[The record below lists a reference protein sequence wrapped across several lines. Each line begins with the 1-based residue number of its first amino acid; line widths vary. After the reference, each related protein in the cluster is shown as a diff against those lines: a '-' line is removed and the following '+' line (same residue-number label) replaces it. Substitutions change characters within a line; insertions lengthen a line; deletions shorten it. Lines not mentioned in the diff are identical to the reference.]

1 MGTHTATPTEADM
14 RAWARF
20 GAAYSTITRELE
32 QRMLQRHGLTLT
44 SYDALL
50 QLAGTE
56 DGALR
61 NIDLAKRVLLTRSGV
76 TRLVEGLE
84 AQELVCRCECS
95 EDRRGT
101 KVCLTDKGRE
111 RLAEAS
117 ATHDEGVRE
126 LFIGRLDADE
136 RQAFDRM
143 LARMPGGACDEKS
156 CRLGRV
162 A

>member
-1 MGTHTATPTEADM
+1 M

-32 QRMLQRHGLTLT
+32 QQMLQRHGLTLT
-44 SYDALL
+44 AYDTLL
-50 QLAGTE
+50 QLSNADE
-56 DGALR
+56 GAMR
-61 NIDLAKRVLLTRSGV
+61 NIELANTVLLTRSGI

-84 AQELVCRCECS
+84 SQGLVTRCSCA

-101 KVCLTDKGRE
+101 KVCLTEEGRM

-117 ATHDEGVRE
+117 ATHVEGVRE
-126 LFIGRLDADE
+126 LFLKRLDPDE
-136 RQAFDRM
+136 RQVFDRL
-143 LARMPGGACDEKS
+143 LARMPGAECDKRCS
-156 CRLGRV
+156 PGLRGV